1 MHAVGS
7 SGVTHVAGRGRRS
20 SCRWVVADLRA
31 GHYVRSEEGQEAV
44 AGGKPRD
51 IEAALLPRLPD
62 VCCRARAMTFG
73 RRAQRPETTVLI
85 GNGKKGHKSLSARSR
100 ALWLLLLGEPTRSPT
115 TDRLQIDQQP
125 SADQPTMI
133 RRYPGHSPAFVSLRA
148 ALSALRSTREALRRS
163 RTLRSLVR
171 RRRGGAGTEWLRRNP
186 AYGPARR
193 RRGGERCC

>member
-62 VCCRARAMTFG
+62 VDRDRDTALVLRGHLSHALLS
-73 RRAQRPETTVLI
+73 RRA
-85 GNGKKGHKSLSARSR
+85 
-100 ALWLLLLGEPTRSPT
+100 
-115 TDRLQIDQQP
+115 
-125 SADQPTMI
+125 
-133 RRYPGHSPAFVSLRA
+133 
-148 ALSALRSTREALRRS
+148 
-163 RTLRSLVR
+163 
-171 RRRGGAGTEWLRRNP
+171 
-186 AYGPARR
+186 ARR
-193 RRGGERCC
+193 V

>member
-1 MHAVGS
+1 M
-7 SGVTHVAGRGRRS
+7 
-20 SCRWVVADLRA
+20 
-31 GHYVRSEEGQEAV
+31 E
-44 AGGKPRD
+44 
-51 IEAALLPRLPD
+51 
-62 VCCRARAMTFG
+62 
-73 RRAQRPETTVLI
+73 
-85 GNGKKGHKSLSARSR
+85 KKDTKSLSARSR

-171 RRRGGAGTEWLRRNP
+171 RRRGGAGPNGSAGTLLVVPRADGVAES
-186 AYGPARR
+186 AAAD
-193 RRGGERCC
+193 RGAVRSSCAAPQPIGAASRVTDWVCIVSLD

>member
-62 VCCRARAMTFG
+62 VIAARQGAPGIFSSYTYEIIPQPEPPDQPTNPHVYCMHCACSTHPFYRLCAARGRPPPPAPVRLCVCTISRIDAVRARA
-73 RRAQRPETTVLI
+73 
-85 GNGKKGHKSLSARSR
+85 
-100 ALWLLLLGEPTRSPT
+100 SP
-115 TDRLQIDQQP
+115 
-125 SADQPTMI
+125 I
-133 RRYPGHSPAFVSLRA
+133 RC
-148 ALSALRSTREALRRS
+148 
-163 RTLRSLVR
+163 
-171 RRRGGAGTEWLRRNP
+171 TEC
-186 AYGPARR
+186 G
-193 RRGGERCC
+193 